1 MATFDAGAYDY
12 SVDASASRT
21 LSFTIGGSANYL
33 HVIIGCQNTPTNV
46 TWNGDS
52 MTLVATRTTAS
63 SYEVY
68 HFTLDNP
75 DTGAHS
81 LAYDVAAG
89 YDTSFVLAASV
100 VDANLADPI
109 RGYHEQYGT
118 NGASPFTKVPSGNLA
133 GDLMLMFAAD
143 LDSFSGS
150 HAAASGS
157 TQIGSTDT
165 RGLGVYKVSTGTSD
179 SLGVTFTS
187 EFVGFLTG
195 SVALKQSSSGA
206 VSLRGSKQLN
216 SRVLRSPLLG

>member
-1 MATFDAGAYDY
+1 MASFDAGAYDY

-33 HVIIGCQNTPTNV
+33 HVMIGAQSTPANV
-46 TWNGDS
+46 KWNGVS
-52 MTLVATRTTAS
+52 MSLVETRTTPS
-63 SYEVY
+63 SYEIY
-68 HFTLDNP
+68 HYKLDNP

-81 LAYDVAAG
+81 LGYDVAAG
-89 YDTSFVLAASV
+89 FDTSFVLAASA

-109 RGYHEQYGT
+109 RGYAEQYGT
-118 NGASPFTKVPSGNLA
+118 NGASPFTKVPSGNVS

-143 LDSFSGS
+143 LDTFSGS

-187 EFVGFLTG
+187 EMVGFLTG
-195 SVALKQSSSGA
+195 AVALKGAGASGGKA
-206 VSLRGSKQLN
+206 TAHYAHHILN
-216 SRVLRSPLLG
+216 GRRF